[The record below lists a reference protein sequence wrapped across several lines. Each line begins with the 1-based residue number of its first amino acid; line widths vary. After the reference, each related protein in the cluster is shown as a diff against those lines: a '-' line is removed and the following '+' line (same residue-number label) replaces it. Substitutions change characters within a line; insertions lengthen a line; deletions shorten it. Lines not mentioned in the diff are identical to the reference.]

1 MSKPEYREY
10 FNQLI
15 ERYLEGNA
23 SETEKE
29 FVEKYYQSFE
39 KRTGIYNQLSNTEKE
54 AAGRNLKAKIDASI
68 DGNSNKK
75 VFFLKSTLFFAV
87 SAAASIIFI
96 LAGGYYFL
104 NSKLTAKKIPEQL
117 TAKHVNKEDILPG
130 VKKATL
136 TLDGGEKIV
145 LDSAQNGILARQGNT
160 AITNINGALS
170 YTGKNDG
177 PVRYNTLTTQKGQQY
192 PLTLS
197 DGTEIFL
204 DASTSIRFPVAF
216 TGNDREVTINGRAY
230 FHVAENKAMPFYVIK
245 GDRKVRV
252 YGTQFNVSAY
262 DNEKD
267 IKVTLVQGSVQVSN
281 GKKATMITPGQQ
293 AVLSI
298 GNEDIKVIEHADVEQ
313 AIAWKNGIISMHHA
327 DMSDILKEI
336 ERWYDVEVVVNG
348 ALPHK
353 DFYFSVSRNVNL
365 TDLLRIF
372 EIYHIK
378 YKIDAQNRKLTVN
391 P

>member
-1 MSKPEYREY
+1 MSKSEYREY

-15 ERYLEGNA
+15 DRYQEGNA
-23 SETEKE
+23 SEAEKD
-29 FVEKYYQSFE
+29 FVERYYQSFE
-39 KRTGIYNQLSNTEKE
+39 KKAGLYGQLSNSEKE
-54 AAGRNLKAKIDASI
+54 ATGRNLKAKIDAAI

-75 VFFLKSTLFFAV
+75 VLFIRRNLFFTV
-87 SAAASIIFI
+87 SVAASIIFI
-96 LAGGYYFL
+96 LAGGYFFL
-104 NSKLTAKKIPEQL
+104 NSKFTVRGINPQL
-117 TAKHVNKEDILPG
+117 TAKHAVKEDIFPG

-177 PVRYNTLTTQKGQQY
+177 PIRYNTLTTQKGQQY

-230 FHVAENKAMPFYVIK
+230 FHVAENKALPFYVIK

-298 GNEDIKVIEHADVEQ
+298 GTEDIKVIENADVEQ

-348 ALPHK
+348 VLPQK

-365 TDLLRIF
+365 SDLLRIF

>member
-15 ERYLEGNA
+15 DRYLEGNA
-23 SETEKE
+23 SEAEKD
-29 FVEKYYQSFE
+29 FVEKYYQSFDKIAGRYSE
-39 KRTGIYNQLSNTEKE
+39 LSNSEK
-54 AAGRNLKAKIDASI
+54 AATGRNLKAKIDAAI

-75 VFFLKSTLFFAV
+75 VLFIRRNLFFAV
-87 SAAASIIFI
+87 SVAASIIFI
-96 LAGGYYFL
+96 LTGGYFFL
-104 NSKLTAKKIPEQL
+104 NSKFTVRGINPQL
-117 TAKHVNKEDILPG
+117 TVKHAVKEDIFPG

-136 TLDGGEKIV
+136 TLDGGEKII
-145 LDSAQNGILARQGNT
+145 LDSAHNGILARQGTT
-160 AITNINGALS
+160 AINNLNGALS
-170 YTGKNDG
+170 YTGNTDG
-177 PVRYNTLTTQKGQQY
+177 RIRYNTLTTQKGQLY

-197 DGTEIFL
+197 DGTEIYL
-204 DASTSIRFPVAF
+204 DASSSIRFPVAF

-262 DNEKD
+262 DKEKD

-293 AVLSI
+293 AVLP
-298 GNEDIKVIEHADVEQ
+298 GGTEDIKVIDHADVEQ
-313 AIAWKNGIISMHHA
+313 AIAWKNGIIAMHHA
-327 DMSDILKEI
+327 EMSDILNEI
-336 ERWYDVEVVVNG
+336 ERWYDVDVVVNG
-348 ALPHK
+348 TLPQR
-353 DFYFSVSRNVNL
+353 DFYFSVSRNANL
-365 TDLLRIF
+365 SDLLRIF

-378 YKIDAQNRKLTVN
+378 YKIDVQNRRLTVN